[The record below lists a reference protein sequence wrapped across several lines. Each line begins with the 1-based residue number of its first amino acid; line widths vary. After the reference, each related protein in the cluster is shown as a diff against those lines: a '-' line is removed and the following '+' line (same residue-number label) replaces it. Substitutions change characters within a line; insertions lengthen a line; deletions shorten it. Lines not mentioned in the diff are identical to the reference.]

1 MSAIK
6 TALLALSAVALV
18 EADSKE
24 VKLVAAVNSLIEK
37 AAEAGVKLEVFRAER
52 VAAELAAKVEVN
64 DTVAFVFGRGETKK
78 ELEGKVL
85 AVVETPTGKLL
96 KVLAGEGADM
106 KVFDVLAKF
115 ATVKGAEALTQDPIV
130 DAPAETVAEPVVE
143 TAPAGGEAVDV
154 DALIGAL

>member
-1 MSAIK
+1 MSTIK

-18 EADSKE
+18 EGDAKE
-24 VKLVAAVNSLIEK
+24 AKLVAAVNSLIEK

-52 VAAELAAKVEVN
+52 TAAELAAKVEIN

-115 ATVKGAEALTQDPIV
+115 ATVKGEALTQDPIV